1 MNRPSA
7 VAAILIAVYAFGCGK
22 KPPEMGEVSGTV
34 RVKGQ
39 AQPNLF
45 VRYLPDPGKG
55 NISSINASGKTDD
68 QGKYSLQHVYNDEAA
83 AGAPVG
89 WHRVMI
95 EDLSRGP
102 TPQGQSPPPPLIPIE
117 YSSPGTTP
125 LIKEVKPGSQTID
138 LDIGK

>member
-7 VAAILIAVYAFGCGK
+7 VAAILIAVCAFGCGK
-22 KPPEMGEVSGTV
+22 QRPEIGEVSGTV
-34 RVKGQ
+34 RVKGR

-55 NISSINASGKTDD
+55 NIWPINASGKTDD

-83 AGAPVG
+83 PGAPVG

-102 TPQGQSPPPPLIPIE
+102 TPQGQSPPPPLIPLE